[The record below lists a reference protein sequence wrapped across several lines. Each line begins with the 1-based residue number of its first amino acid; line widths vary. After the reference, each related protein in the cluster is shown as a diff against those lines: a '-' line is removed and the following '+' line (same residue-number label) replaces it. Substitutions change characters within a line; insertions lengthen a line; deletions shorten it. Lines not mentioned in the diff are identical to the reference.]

1 MHACCSNLN
10 KYLDSTIIL
19 CEVYLSFS
27 DLGMTKLTTFDTV
40 CSLSI
45 EPNIAKYMHFLQG
58 IYCNS
63 SSWPL
68 VPPGDW
74 PPKLSETVVTLWLG
88 KRTRFLDKAFEVFAL
103 TYLRQLGEKDAL
115 ESVSA
120 FRMIEHILLPDHEI
134 QNISKGQNS
143 QGMQN
148 LKVIRVLI
156 EGAPGVGKTTLCR
169 KACKE
174 WASRY
179 LWPEYKLV
187 VFVPLRNDALSEATE
202 LWQLFDH
209 DSETFCKAVAEEVK
223 NSGGRVFYCSLMDGM
238 RLVI

>member
-58 IYCNS
+58 IYCNP
-63 SSWPL
+63 SSWGL

-88 KRTRFLDKAFEVFAL
+88 KRIRFLDKAFEVFAL
-103 TYLRQLGEKDAL
+103 TYTYVNWEKK
-115 ESVSA
+115 
-120 FRMIEHILLPDHEI
+120 IL
-134 QNISKGQNS
+134 
-143 QGMQN
+143 
-148 LKVIRVLI
+148 
-156 EGAPGVGKTTLCR
+156 
-169 KACKE
+169 
-174 WASRY
+174 
-179 LWPEYKLV
+179 
-187 VFVPLRNDALSEATE
+187 
-202 LWQLFDH
+202 
-209 DSETFCKAVAEEVK
+209 
-223 NSGGRVFYCSLMDGM
+223 
-238 RLVI
+238 